1 MDTLEKKIHKG
12 LVKAR
17 VLRIIS
23 FLFIVLAIVLK
34 VIKGG
39 TNTNML
45 IFGAFFGLMLFAI
58 FSALSLFPLDWK
70 TRAFQP
76 ARRDEEEK
84 IEDKMQMKIIYGWIN
99 VVLMLF
105 FSLAIFF
112 YF

>member
-1 MDTLEKKIHKG
+1 METLESKIQKG
-12 LVKAR
+12 IVKAR

-23 FLFIVLAIVLK
+23 FLFIVAAIVLK
-34 VIKGG
+34 IIKGG
-39 TNTNML
+39 TNTGML

-58 FSALSLFPLDWK
+58 FSCLSLFPMDWK
-70 TRAFQP
+70 TRAFKP
-76 ARRDEEEK
+76 ARPDKEES
-84 IEDKMQMKIIYGWIN
+84 IEDKIQMKIVFGWVN